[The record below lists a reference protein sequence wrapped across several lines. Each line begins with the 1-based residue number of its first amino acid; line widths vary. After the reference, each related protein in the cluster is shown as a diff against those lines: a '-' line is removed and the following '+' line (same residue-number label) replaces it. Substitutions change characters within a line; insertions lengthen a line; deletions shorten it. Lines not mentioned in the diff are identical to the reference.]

1 MKVKYSINEEKQ
13 RRKEVLLYL
22 ESVFR
27 NERPNKSIRAFLVRT
42 QGISTDELYR
52 IADAIQRF
60 GLNNLLW

>member
-1 MKVKYSINEEKQ
+1 MKYKVEEKQ
-13 RRKEVLLYL
+13 RRKEVLNYL

-27 NERPNKSIRAFLVRT
+27 KERPCSSVHVFRAKT

-60 GLNNLLW
+60 GLNDLFLR